1 MTFRN
6 CWLFPVQV
14 TVLVGELRRVTL
26 LWDELWLGSLAQYTS
41 EIARQVKRFQEEAA
55 RLESNKSLSEQ
66 EKKQLLVEKYSIVFS
81 RLLAVLD
88 QVNEPS

>member
-1 MTFRN
+1 MSFLH
-6 CWLFPVQV
+6 CWLCLVQV

-41 EIARQVKRFQEEAA
+41 EMARQVKRFQEEAA

-88 QVNEPS
+88 QVNKPS

>member
-1 MTFRN
+1 M
-6 CWLFPVQV
+6 QV

>member
-1 MTFRN
+1 MSFLH
-6 CWLFPVQV
+6 CWLCLVQV

-41 EIARQVKRFQEEAA
+41 EMARQVKRFQEEAA